1 MLVSFQTSAYSARIE
16 SAGSS
21 FAVGR
26 RSPQTACGKPQP
38 SLIWIVPPRPP
49 QYGSTMTVIRE
60 ITTDQFLSGLQKF
73 DRVSFQQTPFWAEAR
88 RVDWPEFASVG
99 WYADDPDPISVAII
113 RYRRIPGTA
122 KRFAFIPYGPLIDWD
137 NADIGEQLS
146 ALRTYLESKNVIGVR
161 MLPYISLHRWDNATV
176 RAGLREPTARHFRD
190 LAPDRTNPTA
200 LRLKAIMRDS
210 GWIEK
215 SVPQE
220 TRIDYGLFNF
230 RLDLEDRTEDDVLA
244 GMHKTWRYNAR
255 KASREGVE
263 IDLATIS
270 EVGDFQRLFTSTGD
284 RNGFPTLSTDFF
296 RTMWT
301 HLGRGLPGRF
311 TTHFARL
318 EGELLGA
325 TTTVRVSSTAECIH
339 TATDTSKPRVK
350 PSNALYLATI
360 RQLLSE
366 GAKTYD
372 LGGVKDCLDLETSAS
387 GLVRF
392 KTEMGADAHEYM
404 GAWELPVAPRAYA
417 AATRA
422 MPIYAAAKS
431 RVRALKRSAGGLR
444 LRAPAAGRPRTPA
457 AAGRRPD

>member
-1 MLVSFQTSAYSARIE
+1 
-16 SAGSS
+16 
-21 FAVGR
+21 
-26 RSPQTACGKPQP
+26 
-38 SLIWIVPPRPP
+38 
-49 QYGSTMTVIRE
+49 MTVIRE
-60 ITTDQFLSGLQKF
+60 ITTDQFLSSLQKF
-73 DRVSFQQTPFWAEAR
+73 DYVSFQQTPFWAEAR
-88 RVDWPEFASVG
+88 RVDWPEFSSVG
-99 WYADDPDPISVAII
+99 WYADGPDPISVAII
-113 RYRRIPGTA
+113 RYRRIPGTT

-137 NADIGEQLS
+137 NADIGEQLA
-146 ALRTYLESKNVIGVR
+146 ALRTYLEAQNVIGVR

-244 GMHKTWRYNAR
+244 GMHKTWRYNAK

-431 RVRALKRSAGGLR
+431 RVRALKRSAAGLR
-444 LRAPAAGRPRTPA
+444 SRAPAAGRPRTPA